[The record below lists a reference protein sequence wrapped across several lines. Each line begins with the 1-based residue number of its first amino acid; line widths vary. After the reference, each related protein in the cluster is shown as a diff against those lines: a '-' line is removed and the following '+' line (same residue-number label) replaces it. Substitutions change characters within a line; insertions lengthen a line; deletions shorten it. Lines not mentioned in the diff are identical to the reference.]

1 MRRFL
6 GILLG
11 LTVLGIVTGYLLGPG
26 GVLQK
31 FRDWL
36 AFEDEIPVRA
46 VQVRRGSMTM
56 EIHGSGT
63 LEPLK
68 DVEIVSM
75 IPGFL
80 ESVRSKVGD
89 AVSAGQW
96 VASIRATE
104 LIRRQREVEI
114 GLEAVQADLGG
125 KEKRLSDLEKK
136 LAQVRELRDQDLIAR
151 KELTD
156 AEAAVATA
164 DAQVKLAQ
172 AQAAQ
177 YRASLEQLR
186 YLLKFS
192 KVSAPV
198 SGVIT
203 RRLSTPGTYLQRSE
217 PILAMANLDVMRV
230 TIQIPRASAGGIQRD
245 MPARVT
251 AETFPERVFDGHVV
265 DTRSESETG
274 DQGSEIEIQIAN
286 AKQLLKPGVRV
297 SVSLSYEK
305 ANVLL
310 IPRQAISEISGK
322 SYVDVIANGRIQ
334 RRTITLGQ
342 RSQATAEVAD
352 GLREGEWIVVQS
364 QRPLKTHSRV
374 RVVSAKAD
382 S

>member
-104 LIRRQREVEI
+104 LIQRAREI
-114 GLEAVQADLGG
+114 ETGLEAVYADIHE
-125 KEKRLSDLEKK
+125 KEKRLSDLKKK
-136 LAQVRELRDQDLIAR
+136 LEQVRELRDQDLIAR
-151 KELTD
+151 KEFTD
-156 AEAAVATA
+156 AETAVATA

-177 YRASLEQLR
+177 HQASLEQLR
-186 YLLKFS
+186 YLLRFS

-297 SVSLSYEK
+297 SVSLSYE
-305 ANVLL
+305 
-310 IPRQAISEISGK
+310 
-322 SYVDVIANGRIQ
+322 
-334 RRTITLGQ
+334 
-342 RSQATAEVAD
+342 
-352 GLREGEWIVVQS
+352 
-364 QRPLKTHSRV
+364 
-374 RVVSAKAD
+374 
-382 S
+382 

>member
-6 GILLG
+6 GISLALVM
-11 LTVLGIVTGYLLGPG
+11 LAIVTGYFLGPAEI
-26 GVLQK
+26 LQK
-31 FRDWL
+31 LRVGL

-46 VQVRRGSMTM
+46 VQTKRGSMTV

-68 DVEIVSM
+68 EVEIVTM
-75 IPGFL
+75 IPGLL
-80 ESVRSKVGD
+80 EAVRFNVGEP
-89 AVSAGQW
+89 VSAGQW

>member
-1 MRRFL
+1 MVML
-6 GILLG
+6 A
-11 LTVLGIVTGYLLGPG
+11 IVTGYFLGPAEI
-26 GVLQK
+26 LQK
-31 FRDWL
+31 LRVGL

-46 VQVRRGSMTM
+46 VQTKRGSMTV

-68 DVEIVSM
+68 EVEIVTM
-75 IPGFL
+75 IPGLL
-80 ESVRSKVGD
+80 EAVRFNVGEP
-89 AVSAGQW
+89 VSAGQW